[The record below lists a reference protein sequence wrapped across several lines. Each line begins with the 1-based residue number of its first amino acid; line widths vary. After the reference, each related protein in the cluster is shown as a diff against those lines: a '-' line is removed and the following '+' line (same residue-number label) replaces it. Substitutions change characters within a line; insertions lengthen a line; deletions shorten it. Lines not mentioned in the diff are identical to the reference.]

1 MNWLSTLVAHYGY
14 WTVAAAIGLESMG
27 IPVPGETALVTAAV
41 YAGATHNLNIAMVIL
56 AAITGAI
63 VGDNIGFLVGRQFGY
78 RLLLRHGS
86 LFRLTTARIKLGQ
99 FLFVRHGGKMVFF
112 GRFIAVLRALAA
124 LLAGVNCMPWPRFLI
139 FNAAGGIVWAGGYGM
154 LAYLLGERVE
164 RFTRP
169 VAIAAAVGA
178 VFAGIGVIWFVRGHE
193 AQLEAE
199 AERALPGPLQ

>member
-1 MNWLSTLVAHYGY
+1 MRRVRPSTASSLTPYRRRHELALDADCALWVLDGGGRDRPGEHRRAR
-14 WTVAAAIGLESMG
+14 
-27 IPVPGETALVTAAV
+27 PGETALVTAAV

-99 FLFVRHGGKMVFF
+99 FLFLRHGGKMVFF

-124 LLAGVNCMPWPRFLI
+124 LLAGVNCMAWPRFLI
-139 FNAAGGIVWAGGYGM
+139 FNAAGGIVWAGGYGT
-154 LAYLLGERVE
+154 LAYFSANAWSDSPGQS
-164 RFTRP
+164 
-169 VAIAAAVGA
+169 
-178 VFAGIGVIWFVRGHE
+178 
-193 AQLEAE
+193 QLP
-199 AERALPGPLQ
+199 LPSAPCSQE